1 VPPRVVHGAACPV
14 NVAMIDSLLLR
25 MAPDFPW
32 SGGRNVMAGV
42 LAFAP
47 VVSAGDLM
55 LWGGAGLALA
65 FAVAAR
71 LGIAGAPA
79 TAGSGRR
86 LAWPGVC
93 RGVAWASFL
102 VTFVGLASWV
112 GSRYLLAVR
121 EVVRGAPL
129 EPQPVSEL
137 GWIGLT
143 TTAVLLLTGWLLH
156 RGSRDSKRLVL
167 IFWVAILAA
176 SCTALLVPTY
186 YPTDTGSYV
195 RSARALI
202 LTVGV
207 AAVLC
212 ATVGLTEGP
221 AQRRR
226 RRVMPIDAAGL
237 PEPALLA
244 PGLRISAGVAG
255 VLLLLLTCYGL
266 ASPVELHPGG
276 YALSALIL
284 GAAAAAG
291 GAVMFGL
298 VARQWSV
305 DLADL
310 AMGLVTLA
318 VCAWVTACIP
328 SEPRELAVRSPI
340 TLNAIVIGLAG
351 MAWVWSWLSRVWEQ
365 QLDEGQPWTT
375 AGRLVSPSG
384 DFSFLVA
391 AVALT
396 LALLMAGWPM
406 IPGIAA
412 SDSSRG
418 RILFGVAGHLLLLLS
433 VLACARRSGRASFI
447 RLAVLVVLSLLI
459 FLGVRAIG

>member
-1 VPPRVVHGAACPV
+1 
-14 NVAMIDSLLLR
+14 MIESLLLR
-25 MAPDFPW
+25 MAPDFPG
-32 SGGRNVMAGV
+32 SGGREVTTGA
-42 LAFAP
+42 LALVQ
-47 VVSAGDLM
+47 VVSATALM
-55 LWGGAGLALA
+55 LWGAAGLALA
-65 FAVAAR
+65 CAVAAR
-71 LGIAGAPA
+71 LGNAAVRG
-79 TAGSGRR
+79 TAGPAPRF
-86 LAWPGVC
+86 AWPRVC

-129 EPQPVSEL
+129 DPQPGTEL
-137 GWIGLT
+137 GLAGLT
-143 TTAVLLLTGWLLH
+143 TTVVLLLTGWSLH
-156 RGSRDSKRLVL
+156 RGSRDSKLWAL
-167 IFWVAILAA
+167 MFWVGILAA
-176 SCTALLVPTY
+176 FCTALLVPTHY
-186 YPTDTGSYV
+186 RTETGSYV
-195 RSARALI
+195 RSAWTLT

-212 ATVGLTEGP
+212 ATVGLGEG
-221 AQRRR
+221 ATRRR
-226 RRVMPIDAAGL
+226 RRRGMPTNATEL
-237 PEPALLA
+237 PEPVLPA
-244 PGLRISAGVAG
+244 PGLRGSRGAAA
-255 VLLLLLTCYGL
+255 LLLVLLTCYGL

-276 YALSALIL
+276 YALGALIL

-291 GAVMFGL
+291 GAAMF
-298 VARQWSV
+298 VSVTRQWSIN
-305 DLADL
+305 LADL

-318 VCAWVTACIP
+318 VCAWMTAGVP
-328 SEPRELAVRSPI
+328 SEPRELAVRSPM
-340 TLNAIVIGLAG
+340 TLNAIVFGLAG
-351 MAWVWSWLSRVWEQ
+351 MTWVWSWLSRVWEQ

-375 AGRLVSPSG
+375 AGRLVWPSG

-433 VLACARRSGRASFI
+433 VLACARRFRRASFT
-447 RLAVLVVLSLLI
+447 RLAVLVVVSLLI